1 MKNFINKIVTV
12 NYQLSARCRKEY
24 YGVSVLN
31 TIKKPLFLPMTLQ
44 LRVYVPPHPLIKHWL
59 AVARDA
65 GTPSVLFR
73 SAMTELGR
81 WLTYEAAR
89 DWLPTQETTVQ
100 SPLDTCL
107 ATVIDPQIPVAVVPI
122 LRAGLGLLEGAQT
135 LLPLASIYHLGLA
148 RDEET
153 LQPHCYLNKL
163 PEKFDPQTRVL
174 ITDPM
179 LATGGSIMAAMAELT
194 QRGADPSLTR
204 IVCVVAAA
212 PALQKLSA
220 AYPGLI
226 IYTATIDE
234 KLNNKGYIVPGL
246 GDAGD
251 RIFGT

>member
-1 MKNFINKIVTV
+1 
-12 NYQLSARCRKEY
+12 
-24 YGVSVLN
+24 
-31 TIKKPLFLPMTLQ
+31 MTLQ
-44 LRVYVPPHPLIKHWL
+44 LRIYVPPHPLIKHWL
-59 AVARDA
+59 AVARDRA
-65 GTPSVLFR
+65 TPSVLFR

-89 DWLPTQETTVQ
+89 EWLPTTETTVQ
-100 SPLDTCL
+100 SPLASCP
-107 ATVIDPQIPVAVVPI
+107 ATFIDPEMPIAVVPI

-135 LLPLASIYHLGLA
+135 LLPLASIYHLGLV
-148 RDEET
+148 RDEQT
-153 LQPHCYLNKL
+153 LQPLCYLNALPDKL
-163 PEKFDPQTRVL
+163 DPRTRVL

-194 QRGADPSLTR
+194 HRGIDPALTR
-204 IVCVVAAA
+204 IVCVVAAP
-212 PALQKLSA
+212 PALQQLSE

-234 KLNNKGYIVPGL
+234 GLNEQGYIVPGL

>member
-1 MKNFINKIVTV
+1 
-12 NYQLSARCRKEY
+12 
-24 YGVSVLN
+24 
-31 TIKKPLFLPMTLQ
+31 MTLQ

-65 GTPSVLFR
+65 ATPSVLFR
-73 SAMTELGR
+73 SAMVELGR

-89 DWLPTQETTVQ
+89 EWLPTQETTVET
-100 SPLDTCL
+100 PLDSTP
-107 ATVIDPQIPVAVVPI
+107 ATLIDPQVPVAVVPI
-122 LRAGLGLLEGAQT
+122 LRAGLVLLEGAQT
-135 LLPLASIYHLGLA
+135 LLPLASIYHLGLV

-153 LQPHCYLNKL
+153 LQPTCYLNKL

-179 LATGGSIMAAMAELT
+179 LATGGSMMAAMAELT
-194 QRGADPSLTR
+194 QRGVDPSLTR
-204 IVCVVAAA
+204 IVCVVAAP

-234 KLNNKGYIVPGL
+234 TVNDRGFIVPGL

-251 RIFGT
+251 RTYGT

>member
-1 MKNFINKIVTV
+1 MTV
-12 NYQLSARCRKEY
+12 
-24 YGVSVLN
+24 
-31 TIKKPLFLPMTLQ
+31 Q

-65 GTPSVLFR
+65 ATPSVLFR
-73 SAMTELGR
+73 SAITELGR
-81 WLTYEAAR
+81 WLTYEAVR
-89 DWLPTQETTVQ
+89 EWLPTIETTVQ
-100 SPLDTCL
+100 SPLESCP
-107 ATVIDPQIPVAVVPI
+107 ATFINPEVPVAVVPI

-135 LLPLASIYHLGLA
+135 LLPLASIYHLGLV

-153 LQPHCYLNKL
+153 LEARCYLNKL

-179 LATGGSIMAAMAELT
+179 LATGGSIMKAMAELT
-194 QRGADPSLTR
+194 QRGVDPALTR
-204 IVCVVAAA
+204 IVSVVAAP

-220 AYPGLI
+220 AYPSLI

-234 KLNNKGYIVPGL
+234 TVNDRGFIVPGL

>member
-1 MKNFINKIVTV
+1 
-12 NYQLSARCRKEY
+12 
-24 YGVSVLN
+24 
-31 TIKKPLFLPMTLQ
+31 MTLQ

-65 GTPSVLFR
+65 ATPSVLFR
-73 SAMTELGR
+73 SAMVELGR

-89 DWLPTQETTVQ
+89 EWLPTQEMTVET
-100 SPLDTCL
+100 PLDSTP
-107 ATVIDPQIPVAVVPI
+107 ATLIDPLVPVAVVPI
-122 LRAGLGLLEGAQT
+122 LRAGLVLLEGAQT
-135 LLPLASIYHLGLA
+135 LLPLASIYHLGLV
-148 RDEET
+148 RNEET
-153 LQPHCYLNKL
+153 LEPMCYLNKL

-179 LATGGSIMAAMAELT
+179 LATGGSMMAAMAELT
-194 QRGADPSLTR
+194 QRGVDPSLTR
-204 IVCVVAAA
+204 IVCVVAAP

-234 KLNNKGYIVPGL
+234 TVNDRGFIVPGL

-251 RIFGT
+251 RTYGT

>member
-1 MKNFINKIVTV
+1 
-12 NYQLSARCRKEY
+12 
-24 YGVSVLN
+24 
-31 TIKKPLFLPMTLQ
+31 MTLQ

-65 GTPSVLFR
+65 ATPSVLFR

-89 DWLPTQETTVQ
+89 EWLPTQDMTVQ
-100 SPLDTCL
+100 SPLGSCP
-107 ATVIDPQIPVAVVPI
+107 ATLINPEVPVAVVPI
-122 LRAGLGLLEGAQT
+122 LRAGLGLLEGAQA
-135 LLPLASIYHLGLA
+135 LLPLASIYHLGLE
-148 RDEET
+148 RDENT
-153 LQPHCYLNKL
+153 LQPSCYLNKL
-163 PEKFDPQTRVL
+163 PEKFPPQTRVL

-179 LATGGSIMAAMAELT
+179 LATGGSMMKAMQELT
-194 QRGADPSLTR
+194 QRDVDPALIR
-204 IVCVVAAA
+204 IVCVVAAP

-226 IYTATIDE
+226 VYTATIDE
-234 KLNNKGYIVPGL
+234 QVNSQGFIVPGL